1 MKSEK
6 KIIAISVVFGL
17 FTWFLDAMLDYV
29 FFYEGSFP
37 DLLIVHVPK
46 HEVYIRLVI
55 LLCFVVFGI
64 IVSRI
69 MAERKKAE
77 RELVDSERKWRNILV
92 NTPQIGVSLN
102 PNAEIV
108 FANEHFMELTGWT
121 EQETIGRD
129 WFETFIPEENREE
142 IRNVFFSVMNQKHV
156 HGFSRYENDIV
167 TRNGELRHVS
177 WANVLSKDAHG
188 NVSDVTCLGIDL
200 SERKRAEEALVRKE
214 EEQRATLYGI
224 GDAVMSTD
232 FEGLVARM
240 NPMAEQMTGWTEYEA
255 AGKPLEEVF
264 HIINE
269 QTRLRVEN
277 PVKQVLREGKIV
289 GLANHTLLV
298 SRGGREIPIADSG
311 APIFDSHGSV
321 TGVVLVFRDQ
331 TEERLNQRLIETRLS
346 LIEFAAKNSL
356 DELLTRTLD
365 EVGRFVDSPI
375 GFFHFVAFDQQTLSP
390 KRWSS
395 RTLKEFCRT
404 ASKGASFNIREAGVW
419 ADCVREKKP
428 VIHNDYASLPNKK
441 GLPDGHAEVIRELV
455 VPVMREGKVVAIL
468 GVGNKPEDYSK
479 KDVEIVSYLADVSW
493 EIVRR
498 KRAEE
503 AFKESERLL
512 NTTGEMGKIGGWEH
526 DLSTGKAVWTK
537 ALYDIVE
544 IPYDRDPPGAEE
556 HLSYYPPRDR
566 EMLEK
571 AYNLAVEKG
580 EPFDLE
586 LQCHTANQKIF
597 WCRAQGE
604 PVFKDGKCVKMRGI
618 FQDITERKQAEE
630 ALKESESFIRAV
642 MDNLPIG
649 VAVSSTPPSV
659 EFLYLNDNF
668 TKFYRTTREAL
679 HGLDVFWEAA
689 YEDPKFSE
697 EMKNRVR
704 DDCASG
710 DPEKM
715 IWENVPITRKGQET
729 TYISARN
736 IPVPEKKMMIS
747 TVWDVTD
754 RNRAEEALRKSEE
767 KFFFLFHS
775 SPDWIALNEM
785 WSGRFFEANKAFEKI
800 TGFTSEE
807 AIGKTPFELN
817 LWPDPKDRARFIE
830 KLQEEGNLYNYEVR
844 LRMKNGEHRDF
855 LWSVERVK
863 LEGQDCTVNVLRDI
877 TEQKIQEAERYKL
890 EEQLRQS
897 QKMEAIGTLAGG
909 IAHDFNNILWG
920 MIGFTEMSLIEAPKG
935 SELEDNL
942 NQVLSAGHRAKELV
956 RQILAFSRM
965 SEKER
970 RPVDIRPI
978 VNEALKLLRASIPST
993 IEIDRKI
1000 ERRQTTILADPT
1012 QIHQVVLNLCTNA
1025 VHAMEDEGGVL
1036 QVTMEPVVIESSQ
1049 VLSTGEITEG
1059 HYVRLSVSDTGTGMD
1074 SATLE
1079 RLFNPYFTTKSKGTG
1094 TGLGLAVVHGIVQ
1107 SHGGFIDVSSEPGKG
1122 SVFDV
1127 YFPRVDKEIALSKK
1141 DAIPL
1146 SKGNERILFVDDEEG
1161 LGNLGTRML
1170 GHLGYEVITKTSSM
1184 EALDLFRTRH
1194 DRFDLV
1200 ITDLTMPFMTG
1211 DKLSEELMKIRPD
1224 IPIILCTGYG
1234 ERLSEDKIRK
1244 LGIKALLIKPIE
1256 LEELSGTVRRALDE
1270 TKTENTV

>member
-1 MKSEK
+1 
-6 KIIAISVVFGL
+6 
-17 FTWFLDAMLDYV
+17 
-29 FFYEGSFP
+29 
-37 DLLIVHVPK
+37 
-46 HEVYIRLVI
+46 
-55 LLCFVVFGI
+55 
-64 IVSRI
+64 
-69 MAERKKAE
+69 
-77 RELVDSERKWRNILV
+77 
-92 NTPQIGVSLN
+92 
-102 PNAEIV
+102 
-108 FANEHFMELTGWT
+108 
-121 EQETIGRD
+121 
-129 WFETFIPEENREE
+129 
-142 IRNVFFSVMNQKHV
+142 
-156 HGFSRYENDIV
+156 
-167 TRNGELRHVS
+167 
-177 WANVLSKDAHG
+177 
-188 NVSDVTCLGIDL
+188 
-200 SERKRAEEALVRKE
+200 
-214 EEQRATLYGI
+214 
-224 GDAVMSTD
+224 
-232 FEGLVARM
+232 
-240 NPMAEQMTGWTEYEA
+240 
-255 AGKPLEEVF
+255 
-264 HIINE
+264 
-269 QTRLRVEN
+269 
-277 PVKQVLREGKIV
+277 
-289 GLANHTLLV
+289 
-298 SRGGREIPIADSG
+298 
-311 APIFDSHGSV
+311 
-321 TGVVLVFRDQ
+321 
-331 TEERLNQRLIETRLS
+331 
-346 LIEFAAKNSL
+346 
-356 DELLTRTLD
+356 
-365 EVGRFVDSPI
+365 
-375 GFFHFVAFDQQTLSP
+375 
-390 KRWSS
+390 
-395 RTLKEFCRT
+395 
-404 ASKGASFNIREAGVW
+404 
-419 ADCVREKKP
+419 
-428 VIHNDYASLPNKK
+428 
-441 GLPDGHAEVIRELV
+441 
-455 VPVMREGKVVAIL
+455 
-468 GVGNKPEDYSK
+468 
-479 KDVEIVSYLADVSW
+479 
-493 EIVRR
+493 
-498 KRAEE
+498 
-503 AFKESERLL
+503 
-512 NTTGEMGKIGGWEH
+512 
-526 DLSTGKAVWTK
+526 
-537 ALYDIVE
+537 
-544 IPYDRDPPGAEE
+544 
-556 HLSYYPPRDR
+556 
-566 EMLEK
+566 MLEK